1 MFSESTPH
9 GWLLYLPY
17 WWRFTIPSYKNKK
30 RVVSFFR
37 KKKNKNKNKMKLSLC
52 LLCLTWWLVLMVDHV
67 DIAGRKI
74 LQDGNGDDDTNILPL
89 PPQAQPL
96 PPIAQFP
103 QEPRLPLPHII
114 PIPDYPFPPTPVDDP
129 VIFPPPAPIIPLT
142 HLFHYSPSPSTPT
155 PTTPTTPKTPLFAPT
170 TPSTPPST
178 H

>member
-1 MFSESTPH
+1 
-9 GWLLYLPY
+9 
-17 WWRFTIPSYKNKK
+17 
-30 RVVSFFR
+30 
-37 KKKNKNKNKMKLSLC
+37 
-52 LLCLTWWLVLMVDHV
+52 MVDHV

-96 PPIAQFP
+96 PPIAQYP
-103 QEPRLPLPHII
+103 QEPRLPLPHVI
-114 PIPDYPFPPTPVDDP
+114 PIPDYPFPPASIEES

-142 HLFHYSPSPSTPT
+142 HLFHYSSSPSTPT
-155 PTTPTTPKTPLFAPT
+155 PTTPATLTTPFSAPA